1 MDIHKRHPKVQFF
14 VPLGNQPWFQ
24 SCGITNVTELDWWQ
38 EVRLTLGASPGSK
51 ESSANRASSTT
62 TTSESAQIARNEPSI
77 ITARIT
83 CLPAQHTTGRT
94 LFGADKTLWASWSVK
109 CDTPGPATSVYFA
122 GDTGY
127 RSVPDLVPGE
137 DDYSEKHAKL
147 PVCPAFAQIG
157 ELHGPFTLGLLPIGA
172 YDPRYFMAPIH
183 SSPRDSVEIF
193 KNTRCR
199 NAIAMHWGTWVM
211 GDEDV
216 LEPPRL
222 LKEALAK
229 SDLPV
234 TGVFDAISIGE
245 SREYEGWFQCLGIFI
260 NGVT

>member
-1 MDIHKRHPKVQFF
+1 MSYPTIMDIQKRHPKVHFC
-14 VPLGNQPWFQ
+14 VPLGNAPWFQ

-38 EVRLTLGASPGSK
+38 EVAFTLQ
-51 ESSANRASSTT
+51 ASSDSRTAPS
-62 TTSESAQIARNEPSI
+62 TSASATAESAHIASHEPSS
-77 ITARIT
+77 ITARVI
-83 CLPAQHTTGRT
+83 CLPAQHTSGRT

-109 CDTPGPATSVYFA
+109 SDSPTAASVYFA

-137 DDYSEKHAKL
+137 DDYAAKHANL
-147 PVCPAFAQIG
+147 PACPGFAQIG

-193 KNTRCR
+193 KDTRCR

-216 LEPPRL
+216 MEPPRL
-222 LKEALAK
+222 LREALAI
-229 SDLPV
+229 SNLPV
-234 TGVFDAISIGE
+234 TGVFDITGTGE
-245 SREYEGWFQCLGIFI
+245 SREYE
-260 NGVT
+260 VV